1 MHGGRACQLAP
12 PRHQPSLGSWR
23 RWPDGVMSSPGSTAT
38 HSPITV
44 HKSKPCAGVQS
55 RGKGGQEIRPAA
67 RSQSQKARGGTKVV
81 PWRRASG
88 RAPEWPENR
97 VHAAPGATGV
107 PMVRGGTGLDRTRHH
122 PRDKKRSTSTPL
134 VDRRRR
140 RRDRNRASCPR
151 SVGVGGKQVR
161 GRRQVG
167 VHLSPGLEVVHTSG
181 HEWARQ

>member
-1 MHGGRACQLAP
+1 MGGAPVNSHHQGTNRAWARGGGGRTGSCRPRGQRRLILQSPCTKANRALA
-12 PRHQPSLGSWR
+12 SN
-23 RWPDGVMSSPGSTAT
+23 PGA
-38 HSPITV
+38 
-44 HKSKPCAGVQS
+44 
-55 RGKGGQEIRPAA
+55 RGGQEIRPAA

-107 PMVRGGTGLDRTRHH
+107 PMVRGETGLDRTRHH